1 MNIRSLSNFLKIS
14 FSHTIII
21 GNIVPAFQNNP
32 QLIAEEINTGEKN
45 ASVMSKIRDYA
56 QFIKLRLASLVVLS
70 AAIGFVIGS
79 EEVNWSKMGLLILG
93 GFLVTGSSN
102 GFNQIF
108 ERHLDKLM
116 TRTQNRPLPQNR
128 MTVNEALIV
137 ACLTGALGITIL
149 ALFINPLSGIL
160 GLLALILYTF
170 VYTPLK
176 QKTPFAVF
184 VGAFPGAIPPL
195 LGHVA
200 ATQGFGSIEF
210 PAWLL
215 FVTQFIWQFP
225 HFWAIAWVLDEDYK
239 KAGFQML
246 PSLGGRDK
254 SSAFQILV
262 YTLFLYPI
270 SLLPVMFHMA
280 GPITAFVISFCSLFF
295 LWQAYKLYRD
305 LTIEAARQLM
315 FGSFVYLPVVQLAV
329 MIGK

>member
-1 MNIRSLSNFLKIS
+1 
-14 FSHTIII
+14 
-21 GNIVPAFQNNP
+21 
-32 QLIAEEINTGEKN
+32 LIAEELNTAEKKS
-45 ASVMSKIRDYA
+45 SVMSKIRDYA

-79 EEVNWSKMGLLILG
+79 EQVDWTKMLLLILG

-102 GFNQIF
+102 GFNQII
-108 ERHLDKLM
+108 ERDLDKLM
-116 TRTQNRPLPQNR
+116 TRTQGRPLPQNR
-128 MTVNEALIV
+128 MSVNEALVV
-137 ACLTGALGITIL
+137 ALLTGVIGVTIL
-149 ALFINPLSGIL
+149 AVYINLLSGIL

-200 ATQGFGSIEF
+200 STSGFGTIEF
-210 PAWLL
+210 TAWLL
-215 FVTQFIWQFP
+215 FVTQFMWQFP
-225 HFWAIAWVLDEDYK
+225 HFWAIAWVLDDDYK

-254 SSAFQILV
+254 SSAFQILI

-270 SLLPVMFHMA
+270 SLTPVMFHLA
-280 GPITAFVISFCSLFF
+280 GPVTAFIISFCSLFF

-315 FGSFVYLPVVQLAV
+315 FGSFVYLPVVQFAV